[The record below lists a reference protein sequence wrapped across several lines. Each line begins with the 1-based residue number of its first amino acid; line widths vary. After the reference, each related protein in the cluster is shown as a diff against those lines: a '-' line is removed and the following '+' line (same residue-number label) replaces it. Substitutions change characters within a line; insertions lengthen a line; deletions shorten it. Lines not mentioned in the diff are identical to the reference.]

1 MDGSLSFSL
10 VIIKYLFGEIYGVLK
25 RRKLETWDRQLWHGS
40 TSLELGLNRRKDKSN
55 PLEEGGGKNGVRFK
69 TFKLRSRI
77 QEISFKHASYSIILF
92 KLGIT
97 NVNWEYK
104 ALARENTIVASHW
117 YRSKSGIANL
127 SIPLRSFFIP
137 FLPSFLPLC
146 ACPPHPTL
154 VPFFFLSSHIHFR
167 FFVRH
172 RSLDGNARA
181 LRNDRYIP
189 ADVYRFNK

>member
-137 FLPSFLPLC
+137 FLPPFLFVRALPTPPSSPSFSFRP
-146 ACPPHPTL
+146 
-154 VPFFFLSSHIHFR
+154 IHFR